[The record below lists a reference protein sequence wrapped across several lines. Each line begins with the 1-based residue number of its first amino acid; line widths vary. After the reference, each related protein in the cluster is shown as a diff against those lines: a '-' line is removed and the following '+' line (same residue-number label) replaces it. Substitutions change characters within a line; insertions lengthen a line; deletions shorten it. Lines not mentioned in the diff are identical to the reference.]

1 MRWPGRRTA
10 GVMILAVIPLWGGCA
25 FLTAP
30 PPGGVS
36 PGLRAQRA
44 QVALEGEA
52 FDDAREHLV
61 ALASDCA
68 SGAHGR
74 EALLLLAASELDT
87 GNPMGSPR
95 LAAHAAA
102 SYLLL
107 ADADPERIPLARAL
121 YRLGTD
127 LSPPESQ
134 AFLPSF
140 ASRFDDCNPAVAT
153 TSASTPVLP
162 STPTRWGSRLS
173 VLQAHLSARSA
184 SLADARDQL
193 EARSEDIARLRAES
207 AALERQIATLQAEI
221 DRIME
226 LLKSGMPGHTP
237 HGLR

>member
-1 MRWPGRRTA
+1 
-10 GVMILAVIPLWGGCA
+10 MILAAIPLWGGCA
-25 FLTAP
+25 FLTASP
-30 PPGGVS
+30 GGGVS
-36 PGLRAQRA
+36 PELRAQRA
-44 QVALEGEA
+44 QVALEREA

-87 GNPMGSPR
+87 GNPQGSPR

-107 ADADPERIPLARAL
+107 ADADADPDRIPLARAL
-121 YRLGTD
+121 YRLGAD

-134 AFLPSF
+134 ASLPSF
-140 ASRFDDCNPAVAT
+140 APRFDSCNPAVAAA
-153 TSASTPVLP
+153 SATTPVLP
-162 STPTRWGSRLS
+162 STPARWGSRLS
-173 VLQAHLSARSA
+173 VLRAHLSARSA

-193 EARSEDIARLRAES
+193 DARSEEIARLRAES
-207 AALERQIATLQAEI
+207 VALERQIATLQAEI

-237 HGLR
+237 HGRR